1 MDLVT
6 NFKYMTKKDK
16 ILALGVFV
24 ALTMFVIAMIV
35 NPAWADADYKGE
47 INGVLGSMIEIVGSI
62 FIAVGVILTVY
73 SVGTLILAFKN
84 EDADSK
90 SRASTM
96 LVVGVCLMALPTVV
110 ESLGLKNKLAGGS
123 GDKTPG
129 KP

>member
-6 NFKYMTKKDK
+6 NFKCMTKKDK
-16 ILALGVFV
+16 ILVLGIFA
-24 ALTMFVIAMIV
+24 ALTMLVIAMIV
-35 NPAWADADYKGE
+35 NPALADSSVYKNE
-47 INGVLGSMIEIVGSI
+47 IKSVLENMIGIIGTI

-73 SVGTLILAFKN
+73 AVGTLVLAFKN

-96 LVVGVCLMALPTVV
+96 LVVGVCLMSIPKIVETLNLVEKVV
-110 ESLGLKNKLAGGS
+110 
-123 GDKTPG
+123 